1 MLLALIALIP
11 RLDYMSWQCPTR
23 SLSRETRFFRKC
35 IKDRMLYANVKAAL
49 VPSPLLP
56 SRAPQHT
63 RWFSALLFP
72 LSFSLFQS
80 SRSTVRLF
88 PNACIF
94 GVLIILEALRT
105 KRALCPDGINT
116 AVNQAC
122 CALFPVV
129 KDLQENLF
137 ENECGDAVSLPFF
150 LK

>member
-1 MLLALIALIP
+1 MPNAFIE
-11 RLDYMSWQCPTR
+11 SGN
-23 SLSRETRFFRKC
+23 SFFRKC

-49 VPSPLLP
+49 VHSPLLP
-56 SRAPQHT
+56 SRALQHI
-63 RWFSALLFP
+63 RWFSALLSP

-88 PNACIF
+88 PSACIF

-137 ENECGDAVSLPFF
+137 ENECGDAVSLLFF
-150 LK
+150 LNEII